1 MDATALRA
9 TTHAGGTS
17 TTTAVTTTNG
27 PSSSAPTSGGGPV
40 PAPTQPAL
48 LGEHLLPAPVG
59 EPQTINLPDGSTLV
73 PVARVDASGNRVPL
87 TGGAGSAPMI
97 PGGTG
102 LVAGGAAAS
111 PASTTGGGATAHV
124 AEGAVVSGDGRVDA
138 AGREFEPLSFL
149 YNGNYYKQ
157 YFEDGGINVADR
169 GQVEE
174 RASESTYMYLLDK
187 EPAVDDFGITGI
199 TTRRVDPG
207 SDRDLLNVNPNA
219 YWIVEVS
226 GVQGNGVQRMI
237 PTVMNE
243 DGATFTDPR
252 LSKG

>member
-17 TTTAVTTTNG
+17 TTTAVQTTNG

-59 EPQTINLPDGSTLV
+59 EPQTIHLPDGSTLV
-73 PVARVDASGNRVPL
+73 PVARVDAYGNRVPL
-87 TGGAGSAPMI
+87 TGGAGSAPM
-97 PGGTG
+97 
-102 LVAGGAAAS
+102 V
-111 PASTTGGGATAHV
+111 GGGTAHV
-124 AEGAVVSGDGRVDA
+124 AEGAVVSADGRIDA

-199 TTRRVDPG
+199 ATRRVDPAR
-207 SDRDLLNVNPNA
+207 DQDLLNVNPNA
-219 YWIVEVS
+219 YWIIEVS